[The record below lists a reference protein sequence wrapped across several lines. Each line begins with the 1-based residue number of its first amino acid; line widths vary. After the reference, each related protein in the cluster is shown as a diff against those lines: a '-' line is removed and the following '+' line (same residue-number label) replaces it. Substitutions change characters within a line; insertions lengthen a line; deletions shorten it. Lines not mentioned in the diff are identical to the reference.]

1 MKRPK
6 KGEFAPFHETYLN
19 AVPKRGTAL
28 SLLKKSFK
36 ETHSLLG
43 SLPEEMGNFAYA
55 PGKWTLKQLLMHMI
69 DTERVFAYRTLSFMR
84 ADRIGLPGFNQ
95 DFWME
100 QVDVSQRSTKDLLKE
115 WKAVRDNT
123 IFLCQQCSEE
133 QSRFIGTASNWK
145 VSVRAYF
152 FIILGHH
159 LHHLAVIKERYLS
172 EVERL

>member
-6 KGEFAPFHETYLN
+6 KGEYAPFHETYLS
-19 AVPKRGTAL
+19 AVPPRGTIL
-28 SLLKKSFK
+28 SHLKKSFK
-36 ETHSLLG
+36 ETQLLLSG
-43 SLPEEMGNFAYA
+43 LPEEMGDFAYES
-55 PGKWTLKQLLMHMI
+55 GKWTIKQMLMHII
-69 DTERVFAYRTLSFMR
+69 DTERVFSYRTLSFMR

-100 QVDVSQRSTKDLLKE
+100 QVDVSNRTIKDLLKE

-133 QSRFIGTASNWK
+133 QSTFVGIASNWK

-152 FIILGHH
+152 YIMIGHH
-159 LHHLAVIKERYLS
+159 LHHVGVLKERYL
-172 EVERL
+172 VANNP